1 MVHYLLGGTEFAL
14 SASSTENIRGGLE
27 TLRIIAVKSST
38 PNSVN
43 GRFPHYYNKALIK
56 AVLPGYA
63 YISISH
69 SSKVL
74 SALPT
79 SITVTSVSGADM
91 FLRLYDDP
99 DVSSYLADGGP
110 KKAKYYLNS
119 LGSLDIMEAVSN
131 FLVLVDTF
139 VSLHV
144 CGNGICLTDDI
155 PFLMKAP
162 QCKTASTN

>member
-1 MVHYLLGGTEFAL
+1 M
-14 SASSTENIRGGLE
+14 
-27 TLRIIAVKSST
+27 LRIIAVKSST

-63 YISISH
+63 YISVSH

-74 SALPT
+74 SASLT
-79 SITVTSVSGADM
+79 NITVASVSGAEM

-110 KKAKYYLNS
+110 KNAKCYLNS
-119 LGSLDIMEAVSN
+119 LRSLHIMEAVSN
-131 FLVLVDTF
+131 LLFW
-139 VSLHV
+139 
-144 CGNGICLTDDI
+144 
-155 PFLMKAP
+155 
-162 QCKTASTN
+162 